1 MAPSRSLKQ
10 KEDPK
15 YLLSSLVENS
25 QLGPAIKAVYDRGWQ
40 ESFADYL
47 VATIEEKD
55 AEIRNSC
62 NENYEEFISAID
74 NLLTVKTEIT
84 DLKTLV
90 AQLNDNV
97 RKTGTYGDVHCL
109 LDYLLLFVILFAERA
124 HPVIAIVWLC
134 CCSIAAQ
141 ILLLLSTMLLFLRP
155 CVSGI
160 ASPLRSAIASLSL
173 STKGA
178 SSSTRRG
185 T

>member
-47 VATIEEKD
+47 VANIEEKD

-97 RKTGTYGDVHCL
+97 RKTGL
-109 LDYLLLFVILFAERA
+109 
-124 HPVIAIVWLC
+124 
-134 CCSIAAQ
+134 
-141 ILLLLSTMLLFLRP
+141 
-155 CVSGI
+155 
-160 ASPLRSAIASLSL
+160 SLSL
-173 STKGA
+173 LHDCELLSLATA
-178 SSSTRRG
+178 SP
-185 T
+185 